1 MSRNSKYDELLLQ
14 ESKRGR
20 NNSYINLSI
29 IYLQKIFA
37 IVFELVPIKQE
48 AIKLS
53 SEIFG
58 EVWANL
64 DKINDLSEFIKKL
77 ERVTAEKCV
86 DFLAKNNIKLLDDE
100 AIDKLSEEMN
110 SPILTI
116 EREILKLTSFERVII
131 VLCNQVGLS
140 VQTVNDIFGG
150 NEIYGVFDTL
160 NGIRERLVRKIPS
173 ENFPQFTENQWIQ
186 IHSYFKMVQNSIDIN
201 IDESTRNLIS
211 NFEAYSSEIM
221 QDLLR
226 HLVPDQKII
235 ENLSNYIF
243 EEDSKKMKGDKKNLD
258 NKSSKKVEVK
268 TKKVTKVKSDNSGI
282 LLKTVIVLAII
293 VISATGYWYVS
304 NIPSVWN
311 ISGEIS
317 IVTLN
322 GNKASKTD
330 LAEKD
335 CITTSDVRKTKIKL
349 DEFAAIE
356 ILENSELIIGKT
368 TSSESDIE
376 LKSGKINFNSLREW
390 DEKYKQT
397 GIEYKLKFKNR
408 ILSTQKSKF
417 SLNLKEYGDF
427 DINVETGWLSIKLS
441 NNRFVYLANNYN
453 LNFNN
458 RSSIILPYQK
468 EASNELISAVEQFSI
483 MPTDDNLL
491 ATILNS
497 ATENDVLTL
506 WHLLSVTD
514 SYKTKLVIEKLDKLL
529 LMDLTAEFSKSSKI
543 SEKSKNDLLKFI
555 ISDLLMRNDEQ

>member
-1 MSRNSKYDELLLQ
+1 
-14 ESKRGR
+14 
-20 NNSYINLSI
+20 
-29 IYLQKIFA
+29 
-37 IVFELVPIKQE
+37 
-48 AIKLS
+48 
-53 SEIFG
+53 
-58 EVWANL
+58 
-64 DKINDLSEFIKKL
+64 
-77 ERVTAEKCV
+77 
-86 DFLAKNNIKLLDDE
+86 
-100 AIDKLSEEMN
+100 
-110 SPILTI
+110 
-116 EREILKLTSFERVII
+116 
-131 VLCNQVGLS
+131 

-211 NFEAYSSEIM
+211 NFEAYSFEIM

-322 GNKASKTD
+322 GNKASKTE
-330 LAEKD
+330 LTEKD

-491 ATILNS
+491 ATIVNS
-497 ATENDVLTL
+497 ATENDILTL

-514 SYKTKLVIEKLDKLL
+514 SYKIKLVIEKLDKLL